1 MQALVDAYL
10 AARRSIGFDLRIDGL
25 QLCAFARFAEQTGHR
40 GPLTVALAVGWAR
53 SARQGT
59 RLTWARRLQTLR
71 PFMKYRAQFDPATEI
86 PPSGLFGPAHRRLVP
101 HIYTEAEITALVNAA
116 AQLRPVTGL
125 RLRARTYAT
134 LFGLLASTGLRIS
147 EALALTPADVDLPG
161 ALLTVRNTKFRKSR
175 IVPLHPTTVAALQRY
190 VNARRRRVSDQRIAT
205 FLVSDQGTPLGDR
218 MVHHTFATLRARLEW
233 IGRGGYAVPRIHD
246 LRQHAGSGIM
256 PGASEEAV
264 LLGVVSSI
272 SRLPIRHNPPLV
284 FSPARWPRREKTC
297 EIRSSRIARRF
308 RSSASSTRTSTRS
321 PRIWLRAATPPRRFA
336 HSGSCSGISTSG

>member
-1 MQALVDAYL
+1 MSPRSTMQVLVDAYL
-10 AARRSIGFDLRIDGL
+10 AARRSMGFDLRIDGQ

-40 GPLTVALAVGWAR
+40 GPLTVALAVRWAQ

-71 PFMKYRAQFDPATEI
+71 PFMKYRAQFDPGTEI

-101 HIYTEAEITALVNAA
+101 HIYTDAEVTALVNAA
-116 AQLRPVTGL
+116 AQLPPVTGL

-190 VNARRRRVSDQRIAT
+190 VNARRRRVSDRRIAT
-205 FLVSDQGTPLGDR
+205 FLVSDQGTALGDR

-233 IGRGGYAVPRIHD
+233 IGRGGYALPRIHD
-246 LRQHAGSGIM
+246 LRHTFLCRALVRSYQQQEVDHVIDVLSTYVGHARVSDTYWYIT
-256 PGASEEAV
+256 AV
-264 LLGVVSSI
+264 PELLA
-272 SRLPIRHNPPLV
+272 L
-284 FSPARWPRREKTC
+284 
-297 EIRSSRIARRF
+297 
-308 RSSASSTRTSTRS
+308 
-321 PRIWLRAATPPRRFA
+321 AAERFA
-336 HSGSCSGISTSG
+336 PHGEGGAL